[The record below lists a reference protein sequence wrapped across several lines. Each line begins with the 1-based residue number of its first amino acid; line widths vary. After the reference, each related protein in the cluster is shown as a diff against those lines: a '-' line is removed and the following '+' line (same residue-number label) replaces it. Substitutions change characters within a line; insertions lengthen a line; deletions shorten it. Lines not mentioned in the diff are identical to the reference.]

1 MTPSTSVS
9 NSAVLISKCRRCGTC
24 CKKGGP
30 SLHTED
36 LHLVTKG
43 MIHTR
48 YLYTLRKGE
57 MAFDNVR
64 GNLAPVADE
73 LIKIKGQATGWT
85 CIFYDEIK
93 NACTIYMDRPMECR
107 VLKCW
112 DTRAIE
118 QMYTENR
125 LTRRHLLSGVKGLW
139 GLIEDHEGRCDYALV
154 NEMVQALNPSCNNA
168 AAENLIE
175 TIGYDTQI
183 RRLVVEKSG
192 MDEDMTDFLFG
203 RPLLKTITTLG
214 LHVKRSGRRVQLV
227 PAPR

>member
-1 MTPSTSVS
+1 MPE
-9 NSAVLISKCRRCGTC
+9 SAVLISKCRRCGTC

-30 SLHTED
+30 SLHMED

-43 MIHTR
+43 AIHTR

-57 MAFDNVR
+57 LAFDNVR
-64 GNLAPVADE
+64 GKLAPVAGE
-73 LIKIKGQATGWT
+73 LIKIKGRATGWT

-93 NACTIYMDRPMECR
+93 NACTIYTDRPIECR

-139 GLIEDHEGRCDYALV
+139 GLVEDHGVRCDYALV
-154 NEMVQALNPSCNNA
+154 NELVQALSPSCNNA
-168 AAENLIE
+168 AAKNLIE
-175 TIGYDTQI
+175 MIGYDTQI

-192 MDEDMTDFLFG
+192 VDEDMTDFLFG

-214 LHVKRSGRRVQLV
+214 LNVKRSGRMVQLV

>member
-1 MTPSTSVS
+1 
-9 NSAVLISKCRRCGTC
+9 
-24 CKKGGP
+24 
-30 SLHTED
+30 
-36 LHLVTKG
+36 VTKG
-43 MIHTR
+43 AIHTR

-57 MAFDNVR
+57 LALDNVR
-64 GNLAPVADE
+64 GRLAPVADE
-73 LIKIKGQATGWT
+73 IIKIKGRATGWT

-93 NACTIYMDRPMECR
+93 NACTIYMDRPVECR

-125 LTRRHLLSGVKGLW
+125 LTRRHLLSGVKGLR
-139 GLIEDHEGRCDYALV
+139 GLIEDHEVRCDYALV
-154 NEMVQALNPSCNNA
+154 NELVQTLNPSCNNA
-168 AAENLIE
+168 AAKNLIE
-175 TIGYDTQI
+175 TIGYDTRI

-192 MDEDMTDFLFG
+192 VDEDMTDFLFG

-214 LHVKRSGRRVQLV
+214 LHVKRSGRTYQLV